1 MRSSVPNATD
11 QRVAMTTDKT
21 DNKNTKFTLATASL
35 LLLLIVAAIFMSACN
50 DKSDAPVT
58 SVRST
63 TVTATSSSIITKVT
77 ASLPTTTELPIT
89 TESPTT
95 TKPLITTVSP
105 ITTALPIVTT
115 TTITTK
121 PPVTTTTAKV
131 TTTTAKVTTTT
142 VKTTTTASPTI
153 SNITP
158 DQIVRGTIAWVT
170 EDVELFDTP
179 SMDHEVGSIGTDCSL
194 ILIDK
199 GETASLVAAL
209 GSAYYLPTEC
219 LTFTY
224 PADALSKMDS
234 LGGRYYKGSN
244 GKLVAIDAGHQNK
257 AMPTKEPLGPGST
270 EQKAMLSSGTQGV
283 ATNIP
288 EYVLNLEVALRLR
301 NELIARGYGVLMIR
315 ETHTVRISNAER
327 ANIANAYSA
336 DIFIR
341 IHANGSADKTVRGAY
356 GLCMTA
362 KNKYNGELH
371 DESRSLTDAITD
383 AFCKETGVRRLTT
396 WETDTMTGINWAK
409 MPVVIMEMGY
419 MSNPDEDRLMA
430 TSLFRQ
436 NAAVGMAN
444 GIDDYFG

>member
-1 MRSSVPNATD
+1 MEHS
-11 QRVAMTTDKT
+11 
-21 DNKNTKFTLATASL
+21 
-35 LLLLIVAAIFMSACN
+35 
-50 DKSDAPVT
+50 
-58 SVRST
+58 
-63 TVTATSSSIITKVT
+63 
-77 ASLPTTTELPIT
+77 
-89 TESPTT
+89 
-95 TKPLITTVSP
+95 
-105 ITTALPIVTT
+105 
-115 TTITTK
+115 
-121 PPVTTTTAKV
+121 
-131 TTTTAKVTTTT
+131 
-142 VKTTTTASPTI
+142 
-153 SNITP
+153 
-158 DQIVRGTIAWVT
+158 
-170 EDVELFDTP
+170 
-179 SMDHEVGSIGTDCSL
+179 VGSIGADCSL

-327 ANIANAYSA
+327 ANIANAYFA

-371 DESRSLTDAITD
+371 DESRSLTDAVTD

-430 TSLFRQ
+430 TDEFRDS
-436 NAAVGMAN
+436 AAEGIAN
-444 GIDDYFG
+444 GIDRYFAGQ